1 MAQLDDDGAAAPL
14 GGWRTGARPAPD
26 LAGPRRQLEESVM
39 APRSSLA
46 AALAVLLLVAA
57 CGGSGSAA
65 PGSSNGASAPGG
77 TDAAQASQPDGGE
90 PTDSAAQPTDDN
102 SNGGSNGSFTGSACD
117 LLTTSEVEAAS
128 GQPNITTAETKKG
141 DFDGQAQ
148 CGYTSNGLVPVAI
161 LTILNANA
169 DVDPD
174 AMLLLPQTKVL
185 NVNGAKAYWVPAAGF
200 MAFVFKHGLIASL
213 AAIGPSSAISDA
225 SVMAQALVQPL
236 ADRMP

>member
-1 MAQLDDDGAAAPL
+1 
-14 GGWRTGARPAPD
+14 
-26 LAGPRRQLEESVM
+26 M

-65 PGSSNGASAPGG
+65 PGSSNAGAGPGG
-77 TDAAQASQPDGGE
+77 TSAAQASQPSGGE
-90 PTDSAAQPTDDN
+90 PTDSAAQPTDDT
-102 SNGGSNGSFTGSACD
+102 GTGSNGSFTGSACD
-117 LLTTSEVEAAS
+117 LLTTAEVETAS
-128 GQPNITTAETKKG
+128 GRPNITTAETKAG

-161 LTILNANA
+161 VTVLNANA
-169 DVDPD
+169 DVEPD
-174 AMLLLPQTKVL
+174 AMLTMPQSKLLT
-185 NVNGAKAYWVPAAGF
+185 VNGAKAYWVPAAGF
-200 MAFVFKHGLIASL
+200 EAFVVKHGLIVAI
-213 AAIGPSSAISDA
+213 AAIGPGDAISDA